1 MNWINAYYSR
11 NDTDGFL
18 ILVII
23 GAIVSIAILV
33 WIMLQIN
40 RQTKG
45 IEEIYKL
52 LYHMQENGT
61 TTPNSEPN
69 ANAQRPEYMKWLT
82 EKDVQEKQ
90 TQQDRSMTK
99 TEKMV
104 FAILIAAVLIAM
116 AAIYLLFA

>member
-52 LYHMQENGT
+52 LYHMQQN
-61 TTPNSEPN
+61 
-69 ANAQRPEYMKWLT
+69 
-82 EKDVQEKQ
+82 
-90 TQQDRSMTK
+90 
-99 TEKMV
+99 
-104 FAILIAAVLIAM
+104 
-116 AAIYLLFA
+116 

>member
-90 TQQDRSMTK
+90 TQQDRSMT
-99 TEKMV
+99 
-104 FAILIAAVLIAM
+104 
-116 AAIYLLFA
+116 

>member
-52 LYHMQENGT
+52 LYHMQ
-61 TTPNSEPN
+61 
-69 ANAQRPEYMKWLT
+69 
-82 EKDVQEKQ
+82 
-90 TQQDRSMTK
+90 
-99 TEKMV
+99 
-104 FAILIAAVLIAM
+104 
-116 AAIYLLFA
+116 